1 VLVRRGRD
9 GDAVGIEI
17 TDSILRTDDET
28 EGFLGI
34 GILEDRPG
42 RPAITKGQQERSYI
56 VCQNRE
62 KVQQWLVLVEVGK
75 AIICDP
81 DVTFLTRSSSSS
93 SDYHGTLKSPE
104 CGQIN

>member
-1 VLVRRGRD
+1 MLVRRGRD

-42 RPAITKGQQERSYI
+42 RPAIK
-56 VCQNRE
+56 
-62 KVQQWLVLVEVGK
+62 KVSRKEV
-75 AIICDP
+75 I
-81 DVTFLTRSSSSS
+81 
-93 SDYHGTLKSPE
+93 
-104 CGQIN
+104 